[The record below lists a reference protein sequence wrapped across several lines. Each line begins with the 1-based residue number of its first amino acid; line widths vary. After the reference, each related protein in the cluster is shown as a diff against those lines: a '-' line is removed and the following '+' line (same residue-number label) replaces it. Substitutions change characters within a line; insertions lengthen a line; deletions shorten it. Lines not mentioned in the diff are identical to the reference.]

1 MRNRTW
7 DLRIPWQNIRARNA
21 KVWGSI
27 PHGDSEFFSFS
38 HARDKTKNIFNYF
51 FSVLKT
57 YYLALPMDIGLMPH
71 SHQSLNMF
79 KSCFVKHS
87 LIFFFFIETI

>member
-1 MRNRTW
+1 MRNRTS
-7 DLRIPWQNIRARNA
+7 DLRRIPWQNIRARNP
-21 KVWGSI
+21 KVRGSI

-57 YYLALPMDIGLMPH
+57 YYLALLMDIVL
-71 SHQSLNMF
+71 SHLER
-79 KSCFVKHS
+79 KGVH
-87 LIFFFFIETI
+87 FITS

>member
-1 MRNRTW
+1 MDGDCSVCYCVKETELVSLKLFVRMS
-7 DLRIPWQNIRARNA
+7 L
-21 KVWGSI
+21 K
-27 PHGDSEFFSFS
+27 PHSEQ
-38 HARDKTKNIFNYF
+38 RLVRMLYK
-51 FSVLKT
+51 
-57 YYLALPMDIGLMPH
+57 LMPH

>member
-1 MRNRTW
+1 MSCESTY
-7 DLRIPWQNIRARNA
+7 IQNQNKKINFPFHTVEYSLHKEL
-21 KVWGSI
+21 KVT
-27 PHGDSEFFSFS
+27 SE
-38 HARDKTKNIFNYF
+38 H
-51 FSVLKT
+51 
-57 YYLALPMDIGLMPH
+57 LMPH